1 MSHDV
6 GEDTRRARL
15 LRELNRLAGEPE
27 RRMEAWEAPDVEVRR
42 NVEGR
47 SLDDARAEFRAAWER
62 KVAAQRQ
69 RAAWARKRALALKQT
84 TRQLRLAGLLI
95 GAVSGLLYGF
105 GVEDPLRLLHGAVL
119 GAVFGL
125 LAVSP
130 LLLLMEGSAGH
141 WREHAEQLERAAWEM
156 EQL

>member
-1 MSHDV
+1 MPHDV
-6 GEDTRRARL
+6 GEETSRLRL
-15 LRELNRLAGEPE
+15 LRELQRLAGEPAPRVE
-27 RRMEAWEAPDVEVRR
+27 VRESPDVEVSR

-47 SLDDARAEFRAAWER
+47 SLDDVRAEFREAWQA

-69 RAAWARKRALALKQT
+69 RAAWARKRAVALQHT
-84 TRQLRLAGLLI
+84 TRQLRIAGLLM
-95 GAVSGLLYGF
+95 GALVGLLF
-105 GVEDPLRLLHGAVL
+105 GIGSHHLLRLLHGAFL

-130 LLLLMEGSAGH
+130 LLLLTEGSAGH
-141 WREHAEQLERAAWEM
+141 WREHAEQLERAAQKL